1 MKKNRID
8 PKHIRLAVINDEEFR
23 KLCRGGIFCG
33 SGGGK
38 PDLGGAHQ
46 TMKGDLSMKHKSKFK
61 NIVATDKFVEE
72 SSDEE

>member
-46 TMKGDLSMKHKSKFK
+46 TLKGDLSM
-61 NIVATDKFVEE
+61 
-72 SSDEE
+72 